1 MGMTYFI
8 GLCSCLV
15 FLLAIQLFCL
25 GGVNFRGGGSIAFL
39 GIYNTFLI
47 FQRFGLCVNVSC
59 LIIDWGRHD
68 GWLVFVL

>member
-1 MGMTYFI
+1 VGLAYFI
-8 GLCSCLV
+8 GLWSCLV

-25 GGVNFRGGGSIAFL
+25 GGVNFRGGASVAFL

-47 FQRFGLCVNVSC
+47 FQSFGRYVNGSC
-59 LIIDWGRHD
+59 LIIDWGRHG